1 MNRSTPGLPVHH
13 QLPEFTET
21 HVHRVSDAKVMTI
34 LMWAYTA
41 IIASIISI
49 TAIDNN
55 NNTYSSNFSV
65 NI

>member
-1 MNRSTPGLPVHH
+1 
-13 QLPEFTET
+13 
-21 HVHRVSDAKVMTI
+21 MTI